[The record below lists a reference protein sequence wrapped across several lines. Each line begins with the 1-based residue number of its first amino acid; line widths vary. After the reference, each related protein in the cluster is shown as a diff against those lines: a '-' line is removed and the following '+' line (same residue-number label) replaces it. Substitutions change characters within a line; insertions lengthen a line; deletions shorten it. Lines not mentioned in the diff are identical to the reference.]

1 MKKVLLTSVLG
12 LSAIASVSYAA
23 TEVPSIPGVTAS
35 TAGTVTVANAK
46 NNHNNRFGYAVSP
59 LRKEKAINFAGAKT
73 YPAKP
78 YPGTDG
84 KPLNDSTREFGHN
97 TRFGA
102 GFNATKSATPAKPA
116 TPAPAK
122 PATPAPAT
130 PAPAKPATP
139 APAKP
144 ATPAPAKPA
153 TPDPATPA
161 PATPDPKAIP
171 GVTRPTTEIVTEA
184 NAANNHNNR
193 FGYAVSPQYKD
204 AYSVS
209 GAETYNT
216 SAPIEGTDGKPLNDS
231 TRELGD
237 NTRFGAGFSK

>member
-84 KPLNDSTREFGHN
+84 KPLDDSTREFGNN

-102 GFNATKSATPAKPA
+102 GFNAAKSA

-130 PAPAKPATP
+130 PAPATPAPATPAPATP
-139 APAKP
+139 APAK
-144 ATPAPAKPA
+144 
-153 TPDPATPA
+153 PATPA

>member
-122 PATPAPAT
+122 PATPAPAKPAT
-130 PAPAKPATP
+130 PAKPAKPATP
-139 APAKP
+139 APAK
-144 ATPAPAKPA
+144 
-153 TPDPATPA
+153 

>member
-46 NNHNNRFGYAVSP
+46 NNHNNRFGYAISP

-102 GFNATKSATPAKPA
+102 GFNATKSATPA
-116 TPAPAK
+116 
-122 PATPAPAT
+122 T

-139 APAKP
+139 APAK
-144 ATPAPAKPA
+144 
-153 TPDPATPA
+153 PATPA

>member
-46 NNHNNRFGYAVSP
+46 NNHNNRFGYAISP

-116 TPAPAK
+116 KPAK
-122 PATPAPAT
+122 PAT

-153 TPDPATPA
+153 TPAPAKPATPA